1 MRACPAL
8 AVAALLLG
16 ALTSCGD
23 GGGGQRAEGDRAEA
37 GEGARAESVDGADR
51 SVCRADAK
59 TAPRATAD
67 LPSSWSFPPATT
79 AYDVEQRDGVGTIV
93 TAVTSTPFERVLDH
107 LNHAEPGVRITGGE
121 TEDDDA
127 EADWAAEGFTG
138 RWAIRK
144 SATCPGE
151 TVIQVLSTRR

>member
-1 MRACPAL
+1 VRARPAL

-16 ALTSCGD
+16 ALASCGD
-23 GGGGQRAEGDRAEA
+23 GDSHQAEGDRAEA
-37 GEGARAESVDGADR
+37 AEGTHGESVEGADR
-51 SVCRADAK
+51 SVCRADAQA
-59 TAPRATAD
+59 APRASAD
-67 LPSSWSFPPATT
+67 LPSAWSFPPATT
-79 AYDVEQRDGVGTIV
+79 AYDVERREGVGTIV

-121 TEDDDA
+121 TEDEDA